1 MGSSP
6 TSGYVFFLTNSHV
19 LLHCLFLLRVSGRP
33 VIAHGP
39 WMVSKDQRLGAL
51 GGLVGLGQSRCG
63 ASRST
68 HFVPWLPAFRASRCR
83 ARHGAWNPAAC
94 RLQHTSAPT
103 ARTVSQYRSRA
114 RDRDDFITSSHA
126 LRFPAPLLIGPLAS
140 CIFFRPQQT
149 RATLAPASPHRPA
162 SCSPQDTQHDVDPTT
177 SHGPGHDPR
186 HKEDSQAQGLWYA
199 ARRLRRAARPHS
211 PTLLLGGPGLTAMA
225 PHRLRR
231 LGRLDRVH
239 DQPRQQ
245 AQKDGEICEKRPP
258 DIIEWSRRV
267 QGGSLTPGPAPLGET
282 PRADPP
288 R

>member
-1 MGSSP
+1 MVHGWCRRIKGWGLWVGLWGWDNRVVEHQGRHILCRGCPPFAHPAVARAMGPGTRQPVACNTPAHPLSAQSPRSRRLHYEQSCPAVSS
-6 TSGYVFFLTNSHV
+6 TSADRSSR
-19 LLHCLFLLRVSGRP
+19 LLHF
-33 VIAHGP
+33 
-39 WMVSKDQRLGAL
+39 
-51 GGLVGLGQSRCG
+51 
-63 ASRST
+63 
-68 HFVPWLPAFRASRCR
+68 LPA
-83 ARHGAWNPAAC
+83 
-94 RLQHTSAPT
+94 PT
-103 ARTVSQYRSRA
+103 DT
-114 RDRDDFITSSHA
+114 RD
-126 LRFPAPLLIGPLAS
+126 P
-140 CIFFRPQQT
+140 RPG
-149 RATLAPASPHRPA
+149 LSPHRPA

-199 ARRLRRAARPHS
+199 ARRLRRAARPHP